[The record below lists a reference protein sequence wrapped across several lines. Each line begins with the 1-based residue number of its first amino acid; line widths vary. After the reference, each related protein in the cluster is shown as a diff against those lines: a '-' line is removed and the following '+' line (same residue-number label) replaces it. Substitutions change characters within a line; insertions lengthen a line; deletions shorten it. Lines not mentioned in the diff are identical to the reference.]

1 MFVFEFEVVLLYCMY
16 FLIYKDSDNF
26 IFGVFKFGEKYMVVD
41 VGGIIM
47 YLNFLFFN
55 IFNVFDFKLLFI
67 LI

>member
-26 IFGVFKFGEKYMVVD
+26 NYGVFKFGEKYMVVD

-55 IFNVFDFKLLFI
+55 ILMYLILNYYLF
-67 LI
+67 